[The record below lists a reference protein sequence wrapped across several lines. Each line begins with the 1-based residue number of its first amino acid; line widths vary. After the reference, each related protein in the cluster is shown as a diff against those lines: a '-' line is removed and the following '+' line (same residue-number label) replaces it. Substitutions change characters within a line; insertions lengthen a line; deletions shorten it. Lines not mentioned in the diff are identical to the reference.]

1 MVQLST
7 ILGLSLVLS
16 AVTAAPFNPLQW
28 LGANGQWYPG
38 PDVSGVSQELP
49 DGCAVDQ
56 VTIVSRHGSR
66 YPDPGAYNEWLAL
79 EAKVKNGSFSGPLG
93 FFNDWHP
100 ILTHPSD
107 QVAQLSVTGYL
118 ETYAL
123 GTQTRLRYPH
133 LYADNTAFVVWANN
147 AQRTTDSARLFA
159 RGFGGPNATTLGTV
173 YVVNPKG
180 AQAGGNS
187 LATSDLCPKY
197 VDTSGAN
204 QTAIWDSI
212 YLPPILKRLQKYIK
226 GVNITTSDISIMP
239 YLCGFETQI
248 TGKLSPFCDIFT
260 ESEFKQYEYRQDLR
274 YYYGT
279 GPGTDLPSTL
289 MLPYLNATATLF
301 LNGPGYTYS
310 TGFTPPPI
318 IVSYTHD
325 NQLNEIATAIGVFDT
340 TGPLPPNKIQN
351 NRLFISSRINPMAGR
366 IAFERMACT
375 SKKPG
380 IYVRIRVNDAVYPMS
395 ECQSGP
401 GKTCPLAQ
409 FGQVIKAKVD
419 KAGDF
424 MTRQNVADGTG
435 TDQIP
440 RHNTALIRSPYFENS
455 KTPRRRRPVRSD
467 GEETEEDKRANT
479 QLKRRR
485 LILRGVMPDEFSSP
499 SSPEELSRAL
509 RAIKP
514 TLIQESVCDDPWKI
528 IIATTLLNKTKG
540 KATVPVFWELIERW
554 PTPTALAQVAAP
566 SLTELLRPL
575 GTQSIRTSRL
585 MRLSNAYVMHPP
597 NLPSPPAPTSR
608 TTKFYPGT
616 TKEYRAIQQTSPI
629 AHLPF
634 VGPYAIDSF
643 RIFSPALSGGG
654 AGARVKEQLGRIA
667 CLAELGQS
675 SRSEDDFDETPDWY
689 NPSSLC
695 SPDDEGEEWRNVWPE
710 DKQLRRYLVWRWAI
724 DGVEYNPEARIRH
737 PADWSYLNRLIRG

>member
-1 MVQLST
+1 MVQLNPV
-7 ILGLSLVLS
+7 LGLSLVTS
-16 AVTAAPFNPLQW
+16 VVAAAPFNPLQW
-28 LGANGQWYPG
+28 LGANGQWYP
-38 PDVSGVSQELP
+38 DISGVSQELP

-56 VTIVSRHGSR
+56 VAIVSRHGSR
-66 YPDPGAYNEWLAL
+66 YPDPGAYNEWTSL
-79 EAKVKNGSFSGPLG
+79 EVKVKNGVFSGPLE
-93 FFNDWHP
+93 FLNDWHP
-100 ILTHPSD
+100 VLTHPSD
-107 QVAQLSVTGYL
+107 QIAQLSITGYL
-118 ETYAL
+118 ETYAM

-133 LYADNTAFVVWANN
+133 LYADNTPFVVWANN

-173 YVVNPKG
+173 YV
-180 AQAGGNS
+180 
-187 LATSDLCPKY
+187 
-197 VDTSGAN
+197 
-204 QTAIWDSI
+204 TAIWDSI

-279 GPGTDLPSTL
+279 GPGTHLPSTL

-325 NQLNEIATAIGVFDT
+325 NQLNEIATAIGVFNT

-424 MTRQNVADGTG
+424 MTRCG
-435 TDQIP
+435 
-440 RHNTALIRSPYFENS
+440 LSPNQTISEGQTTIFWDT
-455 KTPRRRRPVRSD
+455 K
-467 GEETEEDKRANT
+467 
-479 QLKRRR
+479 L
-485 LILRGVMPDEFSSP
+485 
-499 SSPEELSRAL
+499 
-509 RAIKP
+509 
-514 TLIQESVCDDPWKI
+514 PWI
-528 IIATTLLNKTKG
+528 TT
-540 KATVPVFWELIERW
+540 VQP
-554 PTPTALAQVAAP
+554 
-566 SLTELLRPL
+566 
-575 GTQSIRTSRL
+575 
-585 MRLSNAYVMHPP
+585 
-597 NLPSPPAPTSR
+597 
-608 TTKFYPGT
+608 
-616 TKEYRAIQQTSPI
+616 
-629 AHLPF
+629 
-634 VGPYAIDSF
+634 
-643 RIFSPALSGGG
+643 
-654 AGARVKEQLGRIA
+654 
-667 CLAELGQS
+667 
-675 SRSEDDFDETPDWY
+675 
-689 NPSSLC
+689 
-695 SPDDEGEEWRNVWPE
+695 
-710 DKQLRRYLVWRWAI
+710 
-724 DGVEYNPEARIRH
+724 
-737 PADWSYLNRLIRG
+737 

>member
-1 MVQLST
+1 MVQLNPV
-7 ILGLSLVLS
+7 LGLSLVTS
-16 AVTAAPFNPLQW
+16 VVAAAPFNPLQW

-38 PDVSGVSQELP
+38 PDISGVSQELP

-56 VTIVSRHGSR
+56 VAIVSRHGSR
-66 YPDPGAYNEWLAL
+66 YPDPGAYNEWTSL
-79 EAKVKNGSFSGPLG
+79 EVKVKNGVFSGPLE
-93 FFNDWHP
+93 FLNDWHP
-100 ILTHPSD
+100 VLTHPSD
-107 QVAQLSVTGYL
+107 QIAQLSITGYL
-118 ETYAL
+118 ETYAM

-133 LYADNTAFVVWANN
+133 LYADNTPFVVWANN

-173 YVVNPKG
+173 YV
-180 AQAGGNS
+180 
-187 LATSDLCPKY
+187 
-197 VDTSGAN
+197 
-204 QTAIWDSI
+204 TAIWDSI

-279 GPGTDLPSTL
+279 GPGTHLPSTL

-325 NQLNEIATAIGVFDT
+325 NQLNEIATAIGVFNT

-366 IAFERMACT
+366 IAFERMTCT

-424 MTRQNVADGTG
+424 MTRPFPKGRPPSFGTPSYPGSPQFNLDDFPIAPATITRKADDST
-435 TDQIP
+435 P
-440 RHNTALIRSPYFENS
+440 LITSPYFENS
-455 KTPRRRRPVRSD
+455 KTPRRRRSVRSD
-467 GEETEEDKRANT
+467 GVETEEDKRANT

-485 LILRGVMPDEFSSP
+485 LILRGVTPDGFSSP

-514 TLIQESVCDDPWKI
+514 TLIQESVCDNPWKI

-540 KATVPVFWELIERW
+540 KAAVPVFWELIERW

-597 NLPSPPAPTSR
+597 NLPSPPAPASR

-654 AGARVKEQLGRIA
+654 AGARVEEQLGRIA

-689 NPSSLC
+689 NPSPLC

-724 DGVEYNPEARIRH
+724 DGVEYNPEARIRR